1 LVAGTVASVEAISW
15 RLRDFWLAM
24 FAGLVGAFV
33 ATIAVHE
40 LDGDMSALLIVAALS
55 QYLGHL
61 GTLWWLGRRRGGLE
75 SLGLSI
81 QPSDLRFIFL
91 GLLLQITV
99 PLIFFPLANLVTE
112 GEGGQIIGD
121 ALRSLD
127 ATYAKVIMAGVVTV
141 LAPVTEELL
150 FRGVLQRSIGTGR
163 RAIWITALVFAVFHL
178 VGLSGDFL
186 RSLVLTM
193 PTFLVIGLV
202 LSYLTA
208 RQRRLGP
215 AIFLHSGF
223 NLLAL
228 VVLFLP
234 TELVEQLVSEAR

>member
-1 LVAGTVASVEAISW
+1 MVAGTVTSVEAISW
-15 RLRDFWLAM
+15 RARDFWLAM

-33 ATIAVHE
+33 ATITVLA
-40 LDGDMSALLIVAALS
+40 LDGDMSALLIAAALS

-61 GTLWWLGRRRGGLE
+61 GTLWLLGRRRGGFE

-81 QPSDLRFIFL
+81 QASDLRFIFL

-112 GEGGQIIGD
+112 GEGGQFISD

-127 ATYAKVIMAGVVTV
+127 ATYAKVIMAGVVTI

-150 FRGVLQRSIGTGR
+150 FRGVLQQSIGAGR
-163 RAIWITALVFAVFHL
+163 RAIWITAIVFAVFHV
-178 VGLSGDFL
+178 VGLRGDFV
-186 RSLVLTM
+186 RSLALTM
-193 PTFLVIGLV
+193 PTFLVVGLI
-202 LSYLTA
+202 LSYVTV
-208 RQRRLGP
+208 RQKRLGP
-215 AIFLHSGF
+215 AIFIHSGF
-223 NLLAL
+223 DLLAL

-234 TELVEQLVSEAR
+234 TELIEQLVSEAG